1 MVPLALDISPYEFAC
16 DGTLLG
22 IPHFWNV
29 VTNIPF
35 LLIGI
40 WGFTEVRRLRRA
52 GRTVSFNWTGI
63 WVSTACIGLG
73 SGAYHLFLTPFGLG
87 LDRLAIAGLIA
98 FLGAHVA
105 QVIHGI
111 GPSRRLTFW
120 LVLVSETT
128 VVVWM
133 LGGSAWFYGV
143 LQAAAGLGVV
153 LVVVRADL
161 RTRRGLR
168 RLSVPPGPLYLFAA
182 CYGLAK
188 VCELFDAEVC
198 SATGW
203 IGGHPLK
210 HVFAAL
216 GLLLLAPLMG
226 RRRTPGRGPSP
237 TP

>member
-1 MVPLALDISPYEFAC
+1 MAPLALDISPYEFAC
-16 DGTLLG
+16 DGTLMG

-40 WGFTEVRRLRRA
+40 WGTREVRRLKQA
-52 GRTVSFNWTGI
+52 GRRTSFNWLGI

-87 LDRLAIAGLIA
+87 LDRLAIAALIA
-98 FLGAHVA
+98 FLLAHVA
-105 QVIHGI
+105 HVIHGI

-133 LGGSAWFYGV
+133 LGGSPWFYGV
-143 LQAAAGLGVV
+143 LQAAAGVGILLVV
-153 LVVVRADL
+153 LRADL
-161 RTRRGLR
+161 RARRGVR
-168 RLSVPPGPLYLFAA
+168 HLSVRPGPLYLFAL

-188 VCELFDAEVC
+188 VCELLDEEVC
-198 SATGW
+198 TWTGW

-216 GLLLLAPLMG
+216 GLLLLAPLM
-226 RRRTPGRGPSP
+226 RRDLTPATPPRP